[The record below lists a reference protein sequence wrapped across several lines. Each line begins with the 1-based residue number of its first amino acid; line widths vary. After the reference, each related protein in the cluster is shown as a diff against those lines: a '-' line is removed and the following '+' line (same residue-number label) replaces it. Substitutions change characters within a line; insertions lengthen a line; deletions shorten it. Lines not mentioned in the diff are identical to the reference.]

1 MKLLSTDRDHDL
13 VRDEARELLQR
24 IQAKCVEV
32 EPDRK
37 VSVYPF
43 HPRMRSRRPC
53 SNISVICRSY
63 LSSSNT

>member
-13 VRDEARELLQR
+13 VRDEARELLLR

-37 VSVYPF
+37 VSI
-43 HPRMRSRRPC
+43 RSIHVCVQGHSC
-53 SNISVICRSY
+53 SDISMICRSY

>member
-37 VSVYPF
+37 VSI
-43 HPRMRSRRPC
+43 RSIHVCVQGHPC
-53 SNISVICRSY
+53 SDISVIRRSY